1 MDTTGRHL
9 LVEYLRCSPDALN
22 DVTRIQ
28 ELMERAAI
36 AAKTTIVGSFFKPFQ
51 PQGVSGV
58 VVVQESHLSIHT
70 WPEVGYAAVDFYT
83 CGDGDPMDAHAV
95 LLAGLKAQAFEMM
108 QVDRGLN
115 ASSRGM
121 CMNMRGTIRKEL

>member
-1 MDTTGRHL
+1 
-9 LVEYLRCSPDALN
+9 
-22 DVTRIQ
+22 
-28 ELMERAAI
+28 MERAAV

-83 CGDGDPMDAHAV
+83 CGEGDPMDAHKV

-115 ASSRGM
+115 HAKGM
-121 CMNMRGTIRKEL
+121 CMRLLGQHRKEL